1 MSARPIRLLIVD
13 DSALAQKSIC
23 ASVAPYREIEV
34 VGTATDPYIAR
45 DKILELKPDV
55 ITLDLEMPRMDGI
68 TFLRAI
74 MKHRPLPVI
83 IISSLTPSNSQNAL
97 DALQAGAVD
106 VMEKAAGL
114 HSDEGRGAV
123 LAEKI
128 RAAAGARL
136 RVESSPPPLLRTKL
150 ASGDGG
156 KPRVF
161 PARNII
167 LMGASTGG
175 IEALKIVLTSMR
187 GDLPGICIVQH
198 IPPRFSKTFAERM
211 SEICPM
217 QFREAQ
223 DGDVVKPGL
232 ALLAPGDHH
241 MVLKWE
247 AGAYHIRLSQEAPR
261 HHQRPAV
268 DVLFDSAV
276 QAGAGPHAAAVLLT
290 GMGVDGAAGLL
301 HLAHAGAATVAQSQ
315 ETCAVFG
322 MPREAIRLGAAKH
335 IVPLEQIGPRLDKL
349 ISNSFPATE
358 AKPGLGVREL

>member
-1 MSARPIRLLIVD
+1 MNSKPIRLLIVD

-23 ASVAPYREIEV
+23 VSLAPFREIEV
-34 VGTATDPYIAR
+34 VGTAADPYIAR

-74 MKHRPLPVI
+74 MKHRPMPVI

-106 VMEKAAGL
+106 VMEKSAGL
-114 HSDEGRGAV
+114 RSDQAQGAM

-128 RAAAGARL
+128 KAAAGARL
-136 RVESSPPPLLRTKL
+136 RGDSVQPPAMRAKTP
-150 ASGDGG
+150 AGEAGM
-156 KPRVF
+156 PRVF
-161 PARNII
+161 APRKII

-175 IEALKIVLTSMR
+175 TEALKVILASMR

-198 IPPRFSKTFAERM
+198 IPARFSKTFAERM
-211 SEICPM
+211 NEICPM
-217 QFREAQ
+217 EFREAQ
-223 DGDVVKPGL
+223 DRDVVKPGL
-232 ALLAPGDHH
+232 ALLAPGDYH
-241 MVLKWE
+241 MLLKWE
-247 AGAYHIRLSQEAPR
+247 DGRYHIRLNQGAPV

-268 DVLFDSAV
+268 DILFDSAV
-276 QAGAGPHAAAVLLT
+276 QAGAAPHAVAALLT
-290 GMGVDGAAGLL
+290 GMGSDGAVGLL
-301 HLAHAGAATVAQSQ
+301 HLANAGAATLAQSQ

-322 MPREAIRLGAAKH
+322 MPREAIRLGAARH

-349 ISNSFPATE
+349 ISNPFPAIANDVPPRT
-358 AKPGLGVREL
+358 P